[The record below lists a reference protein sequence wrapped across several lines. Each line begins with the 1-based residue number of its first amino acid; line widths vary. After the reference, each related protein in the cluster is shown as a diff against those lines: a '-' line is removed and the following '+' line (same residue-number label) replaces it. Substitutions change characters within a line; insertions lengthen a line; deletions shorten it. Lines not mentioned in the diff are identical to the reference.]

1 MISALD
7 PWRVLSLESLL
18 IRLVLAVLFGGL
30 VGLERERKH
39 RPAGFRTYMLV
50 CLGATLTMLLSQ
62 YMQDILLIEPW
73 SHLADS
79 LEIKSD
85 VSRLGAQVING
96 IGFLGAGTIVVT
108 DRQKVKGMTTA
119 AGLWASACTG
129 LAIGAGFY
137 ECVVLAFFL
146 ITVSVRMLDRL
157 GAAIVKISKNMKIY
171 VEIQSVDIVG
181 AIVGYAKARNIQV
194 CDVDIEHGHGDRRT
208 GPSAVFWLRLNQKQR
223 HSELLAELSVLKG
236 VVSIEEI

>member
-30 VGLERERKH
+30 IGLERERKH

-50 CLGATLTMLLSQ
+50 CLGSTLTMLLSQ
-62 YMQDILLIEPW
+62 YMQDILMIEPW
-73 SHLADS
+73 RQFADS
-79 LEIKSD
+79 FEIKSD

-96 IGFLGAGTIVVT
+96 IGFLGAGTIIVT

-137 ECVVLAFFL
+137 ECVALAFLL
-146 ITVSVRMLDRL
+146 ITVSVRMLDGL
-157 GAAIVKISKNMKIY
+157 GTAIVKISKNMKIY

-181 AIVGYAKARNIQV
+181 AIVGYVKTRNIQV
-194 CDVDIEHGHGDRRT
+194 CDIDIEHGSRGAR
-208 GPSAVFWLRLNQKQR
+208 PSTVFWLRLNQKQR
-223 HSELLAELSVLKG
+223 HNELLAELSLLEG